1 MPGAPFPDPHGAA
14 EQTAPARA
22 YAGIGSRQTPDE
34 VLARMQGVA
43 GRLAGESW
51 VLRTGLSPGAD
62 QAFYT
67 GAMLSGGEIELYLPC
82 PGFEAD
88 ARLDGH
94 GASVRELSQP
104 SPAAHELARHFHPDW
119 DALELPARLLLARD
133 AHEVLGPDLQS
144 PADLVVCW
152 TADGTLDGRDLYA
165 DGTGQAL
172 RIAHRHGVTVLNLA
186 RGDHA
191 GALGLR

>member
-14 EQTAPARA
+14 EETAPARA
-22 YAGIGSRQTPDE
+22 YAGIGSRQTPDQ
-34 VLARMQGVA
+34 VLARMHGVA

-67 GAMLSGGEIELYLPC
+67 GAMVSGGEIELYLPW

-104 SPAAHELARHFHPDW
+104 RPAAHELARHFHPD
-119 DALELPARLLLARD
+119 RD
-133 AHEVLGPDLQS
+133 A
-144 PADLVVCW
+144 
-152 TADGTLDGRDLYA
+152 
-165 DGTGQAL
+165 
-172 RIAHRHGVTVLNLA
+172 
-186 RGDHA
+186 
-191 GALGLR
+191 